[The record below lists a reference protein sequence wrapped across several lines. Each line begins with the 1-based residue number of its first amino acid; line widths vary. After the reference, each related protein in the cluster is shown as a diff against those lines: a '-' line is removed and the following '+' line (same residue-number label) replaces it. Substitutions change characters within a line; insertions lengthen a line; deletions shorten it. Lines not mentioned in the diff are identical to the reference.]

1 MGGYFSRC
9 DANNTNTNE
18 CFICEVDIDRVY
30 DIVNVCSVCKINIHH
45 KCFTKIFK
53 KDGIICPQCK
63 NVNTI
68 HTNLDV

>member
-30 DIVNVCSVCKINIHH
+30 DIIYVCTVCKMNIHH
-45 KCFTKIFK
+45 KCFTKILK
-53 KDGIICPQCK
+53 KDETICPQCK

-68 HTNLDV
+68 HTTLDV